1 MAPTCTIANT
11 TRHTLGAQVNEIPG
25 GVARNICDAAIRM
38 LPEKEVELVTVVGT
52 DPAASALLD
61 HWKQRGAPTAGIRIQ
76 TTARTATVT
85 LVMQDGEIAAGVA
98 DTGIIE
104 KLQSSWIIE
113 RLQCNVLCRH
123 VLLDANLHPETLSVV
138 ARTCWQKD
146 LIVWVDP
153 VSVTKALRWASALPV
168 YSLTRHP

>member
-1 MAPTCTIANT
+1 M
-11 TRHTLGAQVNEIPG
+11 RVQVNEIPG

-38 LPEKEVELVTVVGT
+38 LPAKEVELVTVVGT

-76 TTARTATVT
+76 TTARTATVA

-104 KLQSSWIIE
+104 EKLHSSWITE
-113 RLQCNVLCRH
+113 RLQCNPLCRH
-123 VLLDANLHPETLSVV
+123 VLLDANLHPETLSVMT
-138 ARTCWQKD
+138 RTCWQKD

-153 VSVTKALRWASALPV
+153 VSVTKALRWAPEHSVHTKKTSP
-168 YSLTRHP
+168 SQPDSHCRIH